1 MRVLIQ
7 RVSSAHV
14 MVDGQITGEI
24 QAGLLIFLGVSKN
37 DTVADASYLAN
48 KIVNLRLFS
57 DTDGKMNHSLLEVN
71 GQALVVSQF
80 TLYGDCRKGRRPGFD
95 QAASPE
101 MAREL
106 YEQLIQEINAF
117 GIQVATGIFQAD
129 MKVHLVNDGPVTL
142 ICESK

>member
-1 MRVLIQ
+1 MRALIQ

-14 MVDGQITGEI
+14 TVDDQITGEI
-24 QAGLLIFLGVSKN
+24 QVGLLIFLGVSKN
-37 DTVADASYLAN
+37 DTAADASYLAN

-57 DTDGKMNHSLLEVN
+57 DIDGKMNHSLLDVN

-95 QAASPE
+95 LAAPPE
-101 MAREL
+101 MARAL

-117 GIQVATGIFQAD
+117 GIEVATGIFQAD